1 MLVLWA
7 VMANY
12 KQVAIPPLYLPLGP
26 DFTFMTLSSLLSF
39 VGGIGLFL
47 LGMRLMT
54 DGLKLAAGNA
64 LRDILARW
72 TGSPLR
78 GIVAGTLLT
87 ILVQSSG
94 PVIFATI
101 GFVNAGLLSLTQA
114 IGVIYGSSLG
124 STGTSWLVALI
135 GVKVDLMQFALPTVA
150 LGVMLRITGG
160 NSRRTPLGDAITGFG
175 IFFIGLNVL
184 KGSFDTST
192 MHLPLDQFA
201 DSSFLSLMLL
211 ILIGIVLST
220 LMQSSGAALAVVLTA
235 VAGGIIPISAGA
247 GIVIGANIG
256 STSTSVIAMIG
267 ATADAKRA
275 ALAHVIY
282 KIILAIGSVLLLS
295 PLLWLVYRIGH
306 SFGLDDSPAVLLAIF
321 HTMINLIGVIAMR
334 PLIEPMA
341 AFLQGRF
348 QEHAEDE
355 SKLQHLDHNV
365 ADTPV
370 LALEALRLELARVG
384 AIAHRVSVAA
394 LHETQETR
402 AIDKKDQQ
410 MVHMLMLAIGEFVI
424 LMQRRETTDDVTSA
438 LTIALQ
444 IGRYYDGMVDSA
456 ITITQLR
463 TEARPITNEALRAQL
478 LLFSQEAERL
488 LNLTNTAI
496 DSETSHSRQLLD
508 AWDIEYKAMKALLLQ
523 AGSNGRLPISQM
535 VVQLDMVTAI
545 RRMVQQAIK
554 ANANSQQLAI
564 AIATPDAAIS
574 AEVEQGSATLDAYID
589 DTPA

>member
-1 MLVLWA
+1 M
-7 VMANY
+7 
-12 KQVAIPPLYLPLGP
+12 
-26 DFTFMTLSSLLSF
+26 TFSSLLSF
-39 VGGIGLFL
+39 FGGIGLFL

-87 ILVQSSG
+87 MLVQSSG

-135 GVKVDLMQFALPTVA
+135 GVKVDLLQFALPTVG
-150 LGVMLRITGG
+150 LGVLLRITGG
-160 NSRRTPLGDAITGFG
+160 SSRRTPIGDAITGFG
-175 IFFIGLNVL
+175 VFFIGLNVL
-184 KGSFDTST
+184 KSSFDPAS
-192 MHLPLDQFA
+192 MHLPLDQFVGPG
-201 DSSFLSLMLL
+201 FWSLLL
-211 ILIGIVLST
+211 LVLIGIVLAA
-220 LMQSSGAALAVVLTA
+220 LMQSSGAALAVILTA
-235 VAGGIIPISAGA
+235 VAGGIIPVDMGA
-247 GIVIGANIG
+247 GIVIGANVG

-282 KIILAIGSVLLLS
+282 KVILAIGSLLLLS
-295 PLLWLVYRIGH
+295 PLLWLVDKIGH
-306 SFGLDDSPAVLLAIF
+306 GVGLDSSPAVLLAIF
-321 HTMINLIGVIAMR
+321 HTLINLIGVIAMR
-334 PLIEPMA
+334 PLIEPLA

-348 QEHAEDE
+348 QEHADDE

-384 AIAHRVSVAA
+384 AIAQRVSVAA
-394 LHETQETR
+394 LHEEHANQAVDQR
-402 AIDKKDQQ
+402 DQQ
-410 MVHMLMLAIGEFVI
+410 MVHVLMLAIGEFVI

-456 ITITQLR
+456 VVITQLQS
-463 TEARPITNEALRAQL
+463 EARPIANEALRAQL
-478 LLFSQEAERL
+478 LLFCQEAERL
-488 LNLTNTAI
+488 LDLTSPALDGEPS
-496 DSETSHSRQLLD
+496 DSKQLLD
-508 AWDIEYKAMKALLLQ
+508 AWDREYKAMKALLLQ

-535 VVQLDMVTAI
+535 VVQLDKITAI

-554 ANANSQQLAI
+554 ADANSRKLA
-564 AIATPDAAIS
+564 AAIS
-574 AEVEQGSATLDAYID
+574 
-589 DTPA
+589 TPAAAVPVETEPEKSAETELADELPV

>member
-1 MLVLWA
+1 
-7 VMANY
+7 
-12 KQVAIPPLYLPLGP
+12 
-26 DFTFMTLSSLLSF
+26 MTLSSLLSF
-39 VGGIGLFL
+39 IGGIGLFL

-87 ILVQSSG
+87 MLVQSSG

-135 GVKVDLMQFALPTVA
+135 GVKVDLLQFALPTVG
-150 LGVMLRITGG
+150 LGVLLRISGG
-160 NSRRTPLGDAITGFG
+160 SSRRTPIGDAITGLG

-184 KGSFDTST
+184 KSSFDPSS
-192 MHLPLDQFA
+192 MHLPLDQFV
-201 DSSFLSLMLL
+201 DPGLWSLLLL
-211 ILIGIVLST
+211 ILIGIVLAT
-220 LMQSSGAALAVVLTA
+220 LMQSSGAALAVILTA
-235 VAGGIIPISAGA
+235 VAGGIIPVDMGA
-247 GIVIGANIG
+247 GIVIGANVG

-282 KIILAIGSVLLLS
+282 KVILAIGSLLLLS
-295 PLLWLVYRIGH
+295 PLLWLVDKIGH
-306 SFGLDDSPAVLLAIF
+306 GLGLDGSPAVLLAIF
-321 HTMINLIGVIAMR
+321 HTLINLIGVIAMR
-334 PLIEPMA
+334 PLIEPLA

-348 QEHAEDE
+348 QEYAGDE

-384 AIAHRVSVAA
+384 AIAQRVSVAA
-394 LHETQETR
+394 LHEEHANQ
-402 AIDKKDQQ
+402 AIDKQDQQ
-410 MVHMLMLAIGEFVI
+410 MVHVLMLAIGEFVI
-424 LMQRRETTDDVTSA
+424 LMQRRETTDDVTNA

-456 ITITQLR
+456 VIITQLQS
-463 TEARPITNEALRAQL
+463 EARPIANDALRAQL
-478 LLFSQEAERL
+478 LLFRQEAERL
-488 LNLTNTAI
+488 LNLASPALDGGPG
-496 DSETSHSRQLLD
+496 DSKQLLD
-508 AWDIEYKAMKALLLQ
+508 AWDSEYKAMKALLLQ

-535 VVQLDMVTAI
+535 VVQLDKITAI

-554 ANANSQQLAI
+554 ADANGRRLA
-564 AIATPDAAIS
+564 TAIS
-574 AEVEQGSATLDAYID
+574 APATP
-589 DTPA
+589 TPAETDQEKSADTELADELPV